1 MVWVAIDGPSGAG
14 KSSISRAVAKEMGFV
29 YVDTGALYRTVGL
42 YLLENGIDFSD
53 EAAVK
58 PELSNIKIGIK
69 YGDFAQRMLL
79 NDVDVTDKIRTQEV
93 ANAASVSSSLP
104 CVREFLL
111 GMQRH
116 MAENYN
122 VIMDGRDIATVV
134 LPNADVKIFLTASPE
149 ERARR
154 RFEELKAKGEDVDY
168 ATILAEVKERD
179 ERDSTRDVAPL
190 KPSEESVIV
199 DSTGNE
205 IEETI
210 EIILDI
216 IRRKLG
222 YKNGVQ

>member
-1 MVWVAIDGPSGAG
+1 MVRVAIDGPSGAG
-14 KSSISRAVAKEMGFV
+14 KSSISRAVAKEMGLM

-53 EAAVK
+53 EAAIK
-58 PELSNIKIGIK
+58 PELGKITIGIE
-69 YGDFAQRMLL
+69 YDAFTQRMLL

-104 CVREFLL
+104 CVRAFLL

-116 MAENYN
+116 VAENYN
-122 VIMDGRDIATVV
+122 VIMDGRDIGTVV

-154 RFEELKAKGEDVDY
+154 RFEELKAKGENVDY
-168 ATILAEVKERD
+168 DTILNEVKERD
-179 ERDSTRDVAPL
+179 ERDSMRDIAPL

-205 IEETI
+205 IEKTI
-210 EIILDI
+210 EVMSDI

-222 YKNGVQ
+222 YRNGAQ